1 MSGYTGKILRLNLT
15 TREITTIDTSRYEQW
30 MGGHGM
36 GSAIFWDLV
45 KDKAIDGFDAR
56 NVVTIMTSPL
66 SGTLAPGAS
75 GRTEVQ
81 GIGVQSWPVGW
92 FTRSNF
98 GGRFGAM
105 LKFAGWDG
113 IVIEGKA
120 DQPIWVDIRN
130 GDVEIK
136 DAHHLW
142 GLDTWRTQ
150 EEIWKAVIRDGGSG
164 GWVGLNTGDDGPRT
178 TQRPAVLTIGLAGE
192 NLSRIACLI
201 HDAGNSAGQGGFGGI
216 WGSKNLKAI
225 SVFGTGSVEIADPNA
240 LMEARLWAQKW
251 YGLHVDHRFGDR
263 KPQIGVWD
271 RPEKAR
277 LQACFG
283 CHEGCRER
291 SSTGLGNE
299 SSCVETDFY
308 AQFDKKKHG
317 RQTEAAYIG
326 ADLLQKYGVNAF
338 EAWRGLEYVVGLYQK
353 GKLGPGKQ
361 IDCDLE
367 FDQLGE
373 VEFAEK
379 FIRMIAYREGIG
391 DDFAEGFVRAAE
403 RWGRLEE
410 DLGTGLLRY
419 SYWGLP
425 THSYDPRAEVSWGY
439 GSILGD
445 RDINEHGLNQLFW
458 WSSSP
463 KWEKKTPPIPAELVV
478 KLFAENLTP
487 FENDPLMLDY
497 STENI
502 YSHHMAKL
510 VAWHRHYTRFWK
522 QSALFCDLRWSLF
535 LSDKTPDHRGIAGE
549 GEPRFL
555 NAVTGKTYSF
565 SDGIEIG
572 KKIWNL
578 DNAIWALQGRHRDM
592 VHFADHIY
600 EVPYSGLDYE
610 SYHLP
615 GRKNGEWD
623 YIRVNG
629 RKLDRAKFEEFK
641 TEFYKLEGWDASSGW
656 PTRDTLEELN
666 LKYVADELETK
677 GKLGS

>member
-1 MSGYTGKILRLNLT
+1 
-15 TREITTIDTSRYEQW
+15 
-30 MGGHGM
+30 
-36 GSAIFWDLV
+36 
-45 KDKAIDGFDAR
+45 
-56 NVVTIMTSPL
+56 
-66 SGTLAPGAS
+66 
-75 GRTEVQ
+75 
-81 GIGVQSWPVGW
+81 
-92 FTRSNF
+92 
-98 GGRFGAM
+98 
-105 LKFAGWDG
+105 
-113 IVIEGKA
+113 
-120 DQPIWVDIRN
+120 
-130 GDVEIK
+130 
-136 DAHHLW
+136 
-142 GLDTWRTQ
+142 
-150 EEIWKAVIRDGGSG
+150 
-164 GWVGLNTGDDGPRT
+164 
-178 TQRPAVLTIGLAGE
+178 
-192 NLSRIACLI
+192 LI

-216 WGSKNLKAI
+216 WGAKNLKAI
-225 SVFGTGSVEIADPNA
+225 SVIGTGSVEIADPNG
-240 LMEARLWAQKW
+240 LMEARLWAQKL

-263 KPQIGVWD
+263 KPQVMVWS
-271 RPEKAR
+271 RPEQAR

-308 AQFDKKKHG
+308 AHFDKRKHG

-338 EAWRGLEYVVGLYQK
+338 EAWRGLEYIAGLNRK
-353 GKLGPGKQ
+353 GILGPGKQ
-361 IDCDLE
+361 IDCDLA

-379 FIRMIAYREGIG
+379 FIRMIAYRDGIG
-391 DDFAEGFVRAAE
+391 DDFAEGFVRAAQ

-410 DLGTGLLRY
+410 DLKTGLLRY

-458 WSSSP
+458 WSSTP
-463 KWEKKTPPIPAELVV
+463 MWEEKTPPVPAELVV
-478 KLFAENLTP
+478 RRFAERLTP

-497 STENI
+497 STDNI

-522 QSALFCDLRWSLF
+522 QSALFCDMRWPLF
-535 LSDKTPDHRGIAGE
+535 LGSGTPDHRGIAGE

-555 NAVTGKTYSF
+555 NAVTGKNHSF
-565 SDGIEIG
+565 GDGIEIG
-572 KKIWNL
+572 RKIWNL
-578 DNAIWALQGRHRDM
+578 NNAIWTLQGRHRDM

-600 EVPYSGLDYE
+600 EIPYSGLDYP

-615 GRKNGEWD
+615 GRRDGEWD
-623 YIRVNG
+623 YIRVND
-629 RKLDRAKFEEFK
+629 RHLDRDKFEEFK
-641 TEFYKLEGWDASSGW
+641 SEYYALEGWDVSSGW
-656 PTRDTLEELN
+656 PTRETLEGLG
-666 LKYVADELETK
+666 LGHVADELETE